1 MWVTKRIHYK
11 LEFVDREEEMS
22 GRHVVAQ
29 IIACFVILAAGS
41 AVAQVVSADP
51 GDNAP
56 VVSADPGDNAPVVS
70 ADPGEGTPEVVEEK
84 QPDGSIV
91 MPDVSPEPKQEVEQD
106 EPSSSKA
113 FGGSELLVG
122 RFVKQPTGAK
132 KFAVGLNIQFAPM
145 NMVLG
150 SQKDVFIDGTVAAA
164 CGDDAACEAAAE
176 ENMDAAL
183 GAIAEVPEDDWN
195 ALVNGVSSDQGLEQ
209 ALAQAVASG
218 AMTESDADSVQSFAG
233 ELPKDEAK
241 AVLGATRLLAKQ
253 DATSVLVE
261 PNMELN
267 FSFMSVSL
275 RIPMAMV
282 IFEDET
288 KWNFGNVTLDT
299 KFGGSWG
306 SSAAAFGIG
315 AGLSLYLPTGTEEA
329 SSMALADLWF
339 GPKFMHGYLTAA
351 PYFAMGFDSYVIS
364 LQAHGELVSQHY
376 VLGEQLEVTDS
387 DQLPTNVLYGKYG
400 AGVVVMPNWPLSL
413 IAEINGLYPIND
425 EASPYNAIFGIAG
438 VQTKL
443 LWLKAAVAGQFPIVA
458 PEPEDLGAIGGV
470 SLGELASYSIIARA
484 SFVF

>member
-1 MWVTKRIHYK
+1 
-11 LEFVDREEEMS
+11 MS
-22 GRHVVAQ
+22 RRYVVAQ
-29 IIACFVILAAGS
+29 IVACIGLLTAGNT
-41 AVAQVVSADP
+41 VAQVVSADP

-56 VVSADPGDNAPVVS
+56 VVTADPEDGAPV
-70 ADPGEGTPEVVEEK
+70 VVEEK

-91 MPDVSPEPKQEVEQD
+91 MPDISPEPKPEKEQD
-106 EPSSSKA
+106 KPSSSKA

-132 KFAVGLNIQFAPM
+132 MFAVGLNVQFAPM

-150 SQKDVFIDGTVAAA
+150 SQKDTFIDGTVAAA
-164 CGDDAACEAAAE
+164 CGGDAACQTAAE

-183 GAIAEVPEDDWN
+183 GAIAEVPDDDWN
-195 ALVNGVSSDQGLEQ
+195 TMVDAVSSDQGLEE
-209 ALAQAVASG
+209 ALDQAVASG
-218 AMTESDADSVQSFAG
+218 AITEADADSVQSFAG
-233 ELPKDEAK
+233 ELPKDEASG
-241 AVLGATRLLAKQ
+241 VLGATRLLAKQ

-267 FSFMSVSL
+267 LSFMSLSAK
-275 RIPMAMV
+275 IPMAMV
-282 IFEDET
+282 MFEDET
-288 KWNFGNVTLDT
+288 KWNFGNVTIDT

-306 SSAAAFGIG
+306 STAAAFGIG

-351 PYFAMGFDSYVIS
+351 PYFAMGFDSFILS
-364 LQAHGELVSQHY
+364 LQGHGEIVSQHY
-376 VLGEQLEVTDS
+376 VLGEQTNVAVA
-387 DQLPTNVLYGKYG
+387 DQLPSHVLYGKYG
-400 AGVVVMPNWPLSL
+400 VGLVLLPNWPLSL
-413 IAEINGLYPIND
+413 IGEINGLYPIND
-425 EASPYNAIFGIAG
+425 DSSPYNAVFGIAG

-443 LWLKAAVAGQFPIVA
+443 FWLKAAVAGQFPIVA